1 MNKRK
6 IVSFIGRIILIEA
19 ALMVLPLLVA
29 LYYGD
34 GDAWVFAVTIL
45 AALIPGVLMAR
56 VRQSDRRLSSRD
68 GYFIVAAT
76 WIIISLI
83 GAMPLYMAGDSVPT
97 GVPCLR
103 SHPVSAPQ
111 ALLCWR
117 SRSSLD
123 MAFCFGEAL
132 PIGSVVWVSWYL

>member
-34 GDAWVFAVTIL
+34 GDAWAFAVTIL

-83 GAMPLYMAGDSVPT
+83 GAMPLYMAG
-97 GVPCLR
+97 GL
-103 SHPVSAPQ
+103 
-111 ALLCWR
+111 
-117 SRSSLD
+117 
-123 MAFCFGEAL
+123 
-132 PIGSVVWVSWYL
+132 